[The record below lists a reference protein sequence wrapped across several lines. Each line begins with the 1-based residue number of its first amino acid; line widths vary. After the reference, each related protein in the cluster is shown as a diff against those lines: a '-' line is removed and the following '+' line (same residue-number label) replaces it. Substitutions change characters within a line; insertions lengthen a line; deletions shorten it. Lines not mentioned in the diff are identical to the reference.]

1 MKGKHL
7 PPDHHVVRYVSP
19 GRLRKDENQK
29 VVGILHTAFERPE
42 SHKGLSVTW
51 LEYFAGTPLEQRTA
65 AVQAIRASDMTPS
78 KNGGFAVGNVE
89 AIRKAGAERR
99 HKIRIVHWPVDDNKA
114 HAELRQLPRD
124 DLELF
129 ERLAVKEWSELL
141 MNTDVAAGEKA
152 APDEPAS

>member
-7 PPDHHVVRYVSP
+7 SPDHHVVRYVSP
-19 GRLRKDENQK
+19 GRLRKDENQN

-42 SHKGLSVTW
+42 THKGLSVTW

-65 AVQAIRASDMTPS
+65 AVQAIRASDITPS

-89 AIRKAGAERR
+89 AICRAGAERR

-114 HAELRQLPRD
+114 HSELRQMPRD
-124 DLELF
+124 DTELF
-129 ERLAVKEWSELL
+129 ERLAVKEWSELV
-141 MNTDVAAGEKA
+141 MNVDIAPGSKS
-152 APDEPAS
+152 APDGQTQ